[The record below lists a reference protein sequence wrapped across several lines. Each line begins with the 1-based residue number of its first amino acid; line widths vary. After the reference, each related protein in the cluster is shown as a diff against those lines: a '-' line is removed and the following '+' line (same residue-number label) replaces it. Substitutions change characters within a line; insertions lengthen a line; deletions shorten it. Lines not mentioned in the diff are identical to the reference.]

1 MLEHYF
7 VKPATV
13 DRIRASWIAPSI
25 EQYVEWLAGR
35 NYSAAVVHSRVPVLV
50 TFGEFARD
58 RGAKNLADL
67 PVHIGAFV
75 AHRVAER
82 ASLRPTAAP
91 ARRWQRTCGARSS
104 RC

>member
-35 NYSAAVVHSRVPVLV
+35 NPPVM
-50 TFGEFARD
+50 
-58 RGAKNLADL
+58 
-67 PVHIGAFV
+67 P
-75 AHRVAER
+75 
-82 ASLRPTAAP
+82 S
-91 ARRWQRTCGARSS
+91 
-104 RC
+104 